1 MIHPHKWLLILV
13 LIVLFSSGFAR
24 AQQIPPKP
32 DKEEIAAVRGKAFK
46 LLESVAD
53 QLNTLQSR
61 ENRARIGSNLVGSLW
76 KHDEERARSLLRV
89 VQEEIRLELQK
100 TVRPPIE
107 NARYGVFVRLRHD
120 TVERVA
126 KHDAEA
132 ALEFLKLTG
141 PLDEEQIP
149 YDLRDSE
156 RVLELR
162 LAKQAA
168 ADNPDVALKLG
179 RQALERGIT
188 RDLLALL
195 WRMNRKHRPQAQ
207 ILYKEIVEKLRGAD
221 FANDWNIKYFAQQL
235 VQGFQPP
242 EADAATYREL
252 VGVFV
257 TNALNN
263 NCGNKLSDDDPWS
276 GFCYWIVSSVR
287 EIEKFDSRA
296 VRLRHWKQD
305 SDSESNSM
313 VLPYEAVDEL
323 VKEDAVE
330 DLEALALKHP
340 NMQPIIYQRLIQQAR
355 EDGDY
360 QKARKYIERYVPDA
374 DRQRELLGEIDEEK
388 KWLTVNEERLAQ
400 IQTRLAE
407 TPDPQ
412 QQVWFLAITA
422 NMFGLRDR
430 NAALKLLNQASGIVD
445 TMTPGKK
452 QTESR
457 LMLAVLYCYEKSD
470 RGFAIMESVVPKL
483 NELVDTAAKLD
494 GYDTNYLRDGEWNMS
509 ANGSVGELLTNLSN
523 AAPNFAW
530 FDFDR
535 AVSLSSQF
543 ERPEIRMMAHLK
555 LAQGI
560 LAGPPKRVVQD

>member
-1 MIHPHKWLLILV
+1 M
-13 LIVLFSSGFAR
+13 
-24 AQQIPPKP
+24 
-32 DKEEIAAVRGKAFK
+32 
-46 LLESVAD
+46 
-53 QLNTLQSR
+53 
-61 ENRARIGSNLVGSLW
+61 
-76 KHDEERARSLLRV
+76 
-89 VQEEIRLELQK
+89 
-100 TVRPPIE
+100 
-107 NARYGVFVRLRHD
+107 
-120 TVERVA
+120 
-126 KHDAEA
+126 
-132 ALEFLKLTG
+132 
-141 PLDEEQIP
+141 
-149 YDLRDSE
+149 
-156 RVLELR
+156 
-162 LAKQAA
+162 
-168 ADNPDVALKLG
+168 
-179 RQALERGIT
+179 
-188 RDLLALL
+188 
-195 WRMNRKHRPQAQ
+195 
-207 ILYKEIVEKLRGAD
+207 
-221 FANDWNIKYFAQQL
+221 
-235 VQGFQPP
+235 
-242 EADAATYREL
+242 
-252 VGVFV
+252 
-257 TNALNN
+257 
-263 NCGNKLSDDDPWS
+263 
-276 GFCYWIVSSVR
+276 SSVR
-287 EIEKFDSRA
+287 EIEKFDSCA

-412 QQVWFLAITA
+412 QQVWFLAMTA

-509 ANGSVGELLTNLSN
+509 ANGSVGEL
-523 AAPNFAW
+523 
-530 FDFDR
+530 
-535 AVSLSSQF
+535 
-543 ERPEIRMMAHLK
+543 
-555 LAQGI
+555 
-560 LAGPPKRVVQD
+560 